1 MGCSGEELEV
11 AFDPAS
17 AGRLRAG
24 LTAEWRCRQECPV
37 PLTYLLRL
45 EHVRLPLHVTDAQD
59 VRRVSVLKATGLIE
73 AAIDPAFDPGGNY
86 RLAQAALIVCITE
99 EGQSE
104 IEKMRGRGTAEEQAQ
119 AALAKGLDPLA
130 YLRSIKGESFPLRV
144 EDHEEINCVEALKQ
158 AGYVDASISA
168 ALIWKGSGTPQ
179 ELAIVRRITPLGR
192 AQLGRGK

>member
-1 MGCSGEELEV
+1 M
-11 AFDPAS
+11 
-17 AGRLRAG
+17 
-24 LTAEWRCRQECPV
+24 
-37 PLTYLLRL
+37 
-45 EHVRLPLHVTDAQD
+45 HVTDAQD

-86 RLAQAALIVCITE
+86 RLAQAAMIVCITD
-99 EGQSE
+99 EGHSE
-104 IEKMRGRGTAEEQAQ
+104 IERIRTRCTEDHEQEQAVR
-119 AALAKGLDPLA
+119 KRGPDPLE
-130 YLRSIKGESFPLRV
+130 YLRGIRNASFPLRV

-192 AQLGRGK
+192 AQLGRAK